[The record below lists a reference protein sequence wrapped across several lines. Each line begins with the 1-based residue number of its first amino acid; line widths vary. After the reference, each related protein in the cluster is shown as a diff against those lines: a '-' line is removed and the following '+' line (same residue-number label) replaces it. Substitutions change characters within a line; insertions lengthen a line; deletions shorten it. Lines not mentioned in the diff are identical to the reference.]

1 MRGLLLFTILLSLI
15 LMIPGAAAQSVA
27 EDLSDSG
34 HVLDSWGIP
43 SAEQL
48 FDMELEA
55 PQHCQADSRI
65 TLEAPEGVASVY
77 LIFDREY
84 GSVLL
89 TDETSRR
96 SARIDTSGILHCLMD
111 VEKVFGTCPGRL
123 TLRFCDGDVWLNE
136 LRFFSNG
143 SLPDWVQRWNMIPD
157 GGADL
162 LLLSAHGDDE
172 QLFFAG
178 LLPWYAGE
186 KGYRVQVVYFTDH
199 RNMVSYRVHEMLNGL
214 WAVGVRDY
222 PVFGSF
228 EDYYTFDMYDAYR
241 FYEEQGHSRQELDAF
256 IVEQLRRYQPLV
268 AVSHDEK
275 GEYGHG
281 MHQMC
286 ADLLKTAVA
295 HSGDPTEYP
304 QLTEKYGAWDVP
316 KTYLH
321 LYPENQIVM
330 DWDIPLEAFDGKTAY
345 QVTKELGFPSHVSQ
359 IKDFAWYFRNAD
371 RASDVGAYNP
381 CQFGLYRTTVGADTG
396 AGDFF
401 ENVARL
407 SEPLMPA
414 DPAPAGTEAPIALAA
429 PQAAS
434 ADPIGEPSADLSAEE
449 NWILIPAAGTIVLLL
464 LTTCLSV
471 PAFKKTQKNVK

>member
-1 MRGLLLFTILLSLI
+1 MRRLLSLSILLFLI
-15 LMIPGAAAQSVA
+15 LMMPGASAQAVAA
-27 EDLSDSG
+27 EDLSG
-34 HVLDSWGIP
+34 MEHVLDSCGIP
-43 SAEQL
+43 SVERL

-55 PQHCQADSRI
+55 SQHCGADSRI
-65 TLEAPEGVASVY
+65 TLEHPEGVASVY

-89 TDETSRR
+89 TDEASRR
-96 SARIDTSGILHCLMD
+96 SARIDTKGVLHCLLD
-111 VEKVFGTCPGRL
+111 LEKVFGSCPERL
-123 TLRFCDGDVWLNE
+123 TLRFSDGEVWLNE
-136 LRFFSNG
+136 LRYFSAG

-162 LLLSAHGDDE
+162 LLLSSHGDDE

-228 EDYYTFDMYDAYR
+228 EDYYTFDMHDAYQ
-241 FYEEQGHSRQELDAF
+241 FYENQGHSRQELDAF

-268 AVSHDEK
+268 AVSHDER

-286 ADLLKTAVA
+286 ADLLKNAVE
-295 HSGDPTEYP
+295 HSGDPLKYP
-304 QLTEKYGAWDVP
+304 ELAEKYGVWDVP
-316 KTYLH
+316 KAYLH
-321 LYPENQIVM
+321 LYPENRIVM
-330 DWDIPLEAFDGKTAY
+330 DWDIPLEAFGGKTAY

-359 IKDFAWYFRNAD
+359 IKDFAWYFRDAD
-371 RASDVGAYNP
+371 RASDVGAHNP
-381 CQFGLYRTTVGADTG
+381 CQYGLYRTTVGEDTG

-401 ENVARL
+401 ENVTHL
-407 SEPLMPA
+407 FEPLIPA
-414 DPAPAGTEAPIALAA
+414 ETAPAETEAPIALAA
-429 PQAAS
+429 SRAVPAAPS
-434 ADPIGEPSADLSAEE
+434 GEPAADLSAEE

-471 PAFKKTQKNVK
+471 PAFKEM